1 MKKSFATNKPCGD
14 VHVIPVALALSDY
27 MMTSEG
33 RSSLACYPMV
43 LLLLLLRVP
52 ADCAAGLIR
61 LDIVSLCFRP
71 APD

>member
-33 RSSLACYPMV
+33 RSSLACYPM
-43 LLLLLLRVP
+43 LLLLRVP
-52 ADCAAGLIR
+52 ADCAAR
-61 LDIVSLCFRP
+61 SDKT
-71 APD
+71 